1 MHQRIPKPEVLVTQL
16 PEGHRDPCP
25 DCGSTDRTISVQMTD
40 TLAFSDSVSV
50 TAWLSQTSAPHW
62 LEDARAEVERGQ
74 EFAEELEEEH
84 SPATQQAL
92 VRTLHRE
99 IVFAV
104 WFAEAFLLEYLRDY
118 VFIHR
123 PGKGHR
129 EALVAFVEREIDDQ
143 GRPLWER
150 LGIRRRWKWAVKTLQ
165 EEGKL
170 RDEPAFKGQAWQRF
184 QVDLAPFR
192 NGIVHAKISRPVRS
206 GTEESA
212 EPTPATL
219 FDRGPGWAT
228 CVVTELARA
237 LHELNPRDTE
247 PPEYLG

>member
-1 MHQRIPKPEVLVTQL
+1 MATRCSSCGREL

-25 DCGSTDRTISVQMTD
+25 DCGSTDRTISVQVTD
-40 TLAFSDSVSV
+40 TVAVSDSVWV
-50 TAWLSQTSAPHW
+50 TAWLSQTSAPQW
-62 LEDARAEVERGQ
+62 LEDARTEAERGQ
-74 EFAEELEEEH
+74 ELAEELEERH
-84 SPATQQAL
+84 LPAIRQAL
-92 VRTLHRE
+92 VRFLHRE

-104 WFAEAFLLEYLRDY
+104 CFAEAFLLEYLRDY

-129 EALVAFVEREIDDQ
+129 EALVAFVEREKDDQ
-143 GRPLWER
+143 SRPLWER

-170 RDEPAFKGQAWQRF
+170 RDEAAFEGQAWQRF
-184 QVDLAPFR
+184 QEDLAPFR
-192 NGIVHAKISRPVRS
+192 NGIVHAKLSRPVRG

-219 FDRGPGWAT
+219 FDRGPTWAT
-228 CVVTELARA
+228 SIVTELARD
-237 LHELNPRDTE
+237 LHELNLRDME
-247 PPEYLG
+247 PPELLQAT